1 MNYLFVVPP
10 RVAVTSVFAAYAVF
24 GVVAVSKI
32 VNCSGGCL
40 GSSID
45 EGCSELRYAQRCAEF
60 RESVEF

>member
-45 EGCSELRYAQRCAEF
+45 EGCSELRYAQ
-60 RESVEF
+60 